1 MGNQQMKVKMK
12 NKHENCSTSL
22 ERNQIQITQNINF
35 CLLKQPIFINY
46 ST

>member
-1 MGNQQMKVKMK
+1 MGNQQMNVKMK
-12 NKHENCSTSL
+12 NKYINYSTSL
-22 ERNQIQITQNINF
+22 ERNANKITQNINL